1 MQGVNCLIRMIAS
14 LLIAFSLALG
24 GSYLAW
30 LDSEK
35 TLRVRSVLQMINV
48 IETRL
53 RFCATPVGELLTLI
67 DASECKGLDFVKNCK
82 TALEN
87 GEAFFFA
94 WEQSIKNDRFLTKL
108 MPEETQKLI
117 DMGADIG
124 VTDIEGQLS
133 CCGYYRQ
140 IFADYLLANEEKSK
154 RSSKLFPP
162 LGILM
167 GVSAAIFLQ

>member
-1 MQGVNCLIRMIAS
+1 M
-14 LLIAFSLALG
+14 LIALSLALG

-30 LDSEK
+30 LDAQKVSH
-35 TLRVRSVLQMINV
+35 LRSVLQMINV

-53 RFCATPVGELLTLI
+53 RFCATPVSELLALI
-67 DASECKGLDFVKNCK
+67 VASDCKGLDFVKNCK
-82 TALEN
+82 TALDN
-87 GEAFFFA
+87 GEVFFSA
-94 WEQSIKNDRFLTKL
+94 WEQSVKNDRFLTKL
-108 MPEETQKLI
+108 MPEEAQKLI

-133 CCGYYRQ
+133 CCGYYGQ
-140 IFADYLLANEEKSK
+140 IFADLLKVNEEKSK

>member
-1 MQGVNCLIRMIAS
+1 MVRLFAS
-14 LLIAFSLALG
+14 VLIALSLALG

-30 LDSEK
+30 IDTEK
-35 TLRVRSVLQMINV
+35 VSRVRSILQMINL

-53 RFCATPVGELLTLI
+53 RFCATPVSELLEMAE
-67 DASECKGLDFVKNCK
+67 ASNCKGLGFVRVCRISV
-82 TALEN
+82 EN
-87 GEAFFFA
+87 GEAFFSA
-94 WEQSIKNDRFLTKL
+94 WEHSIKEDRFLSKL
-108 MPEETQKLI
+108 MPDEAGKLV

-140 IFADYLLANEEKSK
+140 IFEDFLSVNEEKRK

>member
-1 MQGVNCLIRMIAS
+1 MVRLVAS
-14 LLIAFSLALG
+14 VLIALSLALG

-30 LDSEK
+30 LDAEK
-35 TLRVRSVLQMINV
+35 VSRVRSILQMINL

-53 RFCATPVGELLTLI
+53 HFCATPVSELLVMI
-67 DASECKGLDFVKNCK
+67 EDSGCKGLGFAHRCRISV
-82 TALEN
+82 EN
-87 GEAFFFA
+87 GESFFYA
-94 WEQSIKNDRFLTKL
+94 WEYSIKNDRFLTKL
-108 MPEETQKLI
+108 MPDETQKLI

-133 CCGYYRQ
+133 YCGYYRQ
-140 IFADYLLANEEKSK
+140 IFEDFLAVNEEKRK

-167 GVSAAIFLQ
+167 GISAAIFLQ

>member
-1 MQGVNCLIRMIAS
+1 MVKFVAS
-14 LLIAFSLALG
+14 VLIALSLALG

-30 LDSEK
+30 VDSQK
-35 TLRVRSVLQMINV
+35 VLRVRSILQMINV

-53 RFCATPVGELLTLI
+53 RFCATPVSELLATI
-67 DASECKGLDFVKNCK
+67 EASDCSGLEFVKDCRVSV
-82 TALEN
+82 EN
-87 GEAFFFA
+87 GEAFFSS
-94 WEQSIKNDRFLTKL
+94 WEKSVKSDRFLAGL
-108 MPEETQKLI
+108 MPAVMQNLV

-124 VTDIEGQLS
+124 VTDLEGQLA

-140 IFADYLLANEEKSK
+140 IFEGFLADSEEKSK

-162 LGILM
+162 LGILL